1 MKARKMIA
9 VSKQT
14 HARLVQLTHVLDGC
28 TIGQIVELLA
38 INAKEKELADG
49 YLDRKRK
56 AMKAVAIK

>member
-9 VSKQT
+9 VSKQAHT
-14 HARLVQLTHVLDGC
+14 RLVQLARALDGC

-49 YLDRKRK
+49 YLNRKRK
-56 AMKAVAIK
+56 AMKAVSIK